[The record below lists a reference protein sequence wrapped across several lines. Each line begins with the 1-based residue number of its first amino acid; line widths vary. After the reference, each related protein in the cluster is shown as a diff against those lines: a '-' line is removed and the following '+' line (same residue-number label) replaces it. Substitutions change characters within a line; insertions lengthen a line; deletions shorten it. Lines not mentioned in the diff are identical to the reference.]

1 MKLFLSFFVF
11 CSFVYAQNVGG
22 SFFQNS
28 KRDITYGL
36 WLDYSMGT
44 GTVYVAEGDSGLR
57 AYQHTG
63 GFGGPINLLGV
74 FNSGGS
80 IYSIDVTGNYAYL
93 AAGSAGLQVVNVSN
107 PAAMSLTGSLANA
120 NLRVVL
126 HEGNYVYAGSQTD
139 LYIYN
144 VSNPAAV
151 TLTGSMQLPGDPK
164 RFVLRDGWLYA
175 ALGSSG
181 GGLLPVNVSNPAA
194 PAAGTLITY
203 QGFVYD
209 VMKEEDS
216 GHSFLYVAEGVRYH
230 RYDIFASTGSP
241 VHMRSDSVGGKVSRL
256 AWAGAVFGKDGQYIR
271 AYDNARIAA
280 SIYVPGGSEFV
291 YSPGSEQLI
300 YCGDSLFIGGFLFS
314 GLEDDLQP
322 ETFSVSEVYPNPF
335 NPTAAVSITLN
346 ERAAF
351 TVYIYNAAGEQVGII
366 AQQEKD
372 AGVYPVEI
380 GLAGM
385 PSGIY
390 YAQFRVKDAAGINRG
405 SIVRKL
411 NLLK

>member
-1 MKLFLSFFVF
+1 MKLVLFFIVCSSFVF
-11 CSFVYAQNVGG
+11 AQNVGG
-22 SFFQNS
+22 SFFENS
-28 KRDITYGL
+28 RRDITYGL

-57 AYQHTG
+57 AYQQTG

-80 IYSIDVTGNYAYL
+80 IYSVDVTGNYAYL
-93 AAGSAGLQVVNVSN
+93 AAGSAGLQVVDVSN
-107 PAAMSLTGSLANA
+107 PAVMSLTGSLANA

-151 TLTGSMQLPGDPK
+151 TLTGSMTLPGDPK

-209 VMKEEDS
+209 VMKDEDG
-216 GHSFLYVAEGVRYH
+216 GHADLYVAEGVRYH
-230 RYDIFASTGSP
+230 RYDIFASTGTP
-241 VHMRSDSVGGKVSRL
+241 VHLRSDSVGGKLSRMT
-256 AWAGAVFGKDGQYIR
+256 WAGAVFGKDGQYIR

-280 SIYVPGGSEFV
+280 SKYTPGGSEFL
-291 YSPGSEQLI
+291 YSPGSELLI

-314 GLEDDLQP
+314 GVDDPVQP
-322 ETFSVSEVYPNPF
+322 DQYILHDNYPNPF
-335 NPTAAVSITLN
+335 NPSTTISFHLAEAGEVEL
-346 ERAAF
+346 R
-351 TVYIYNAAGEQVGII
+351 VYDMNGTEVRPALRQYHAAGSGSMVLE
-366 AQQEKD
+366 ASRL
-372 AGVYPVEI
+372 ASGVYFCQMRVNN
-380 GLAGM
+380 
-385 PSGIY
+385 
-390 YAQFRVKDAAGINRG
+390 FRAVK
-405 SIVRKL
+405 KL
-411 NLLK
+411 VLLR